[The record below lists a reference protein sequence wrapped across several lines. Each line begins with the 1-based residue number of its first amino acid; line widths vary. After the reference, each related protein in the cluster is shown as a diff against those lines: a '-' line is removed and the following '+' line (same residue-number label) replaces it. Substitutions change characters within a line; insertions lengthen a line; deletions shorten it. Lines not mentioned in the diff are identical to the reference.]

1 MNATD
6 LSIEAKIR
14 LEAQLLNFQI
24 PPKFIEDVID
34 HHTLV
39 KYNKGAVVFPQGSP
53 ADLVFWVVAG
63 LVKVH
68 APRPDGNR
76 ILIKL
81 AGPGDIVGHVDYL
94 DQRGRHAQVFEV
106 QALTKCSVALLTREY
121 VLKLLRSLDHASL
134 LALIERLNSAWS
146 SLAQWFATF
155 LGMSFRERLEVT
167 FRELGAKFGVSDSR
181 GVLLM
186 PALSHADLAD
196 MIGSSR
202 PMVSR
207 LITDMTEEKLLSR
220 QGKQFVLHRTLA
232 TGKTEKVDSSRT
244 GASYASMKSRTG
256 VESTRLDCC

>member
-1 MNATD
+1 MNAAD
-6 LSIEAKIR
+6 LAIEAKFR
-14 LEAQLLNFQI
+14 LESQLLDFQV
-24 PPKFIEDVID
+24 PPKFIEDAVD

-39 KYNKGAVVFPQGSP
+39 KYDKGAVVFSQGSP
-53 ADLVFWVVAG
+53 ADLVYWVVAG
-63 LVKVH
+63 LVKVY

-81 AGPGDIVGHVDYL
+81 AGLGDIVGHVDYL

-106 QALTKCSVALLTREY
+106 EALTKCSVALLTREY
-121 VLKLLRSLDHASL
+121 VLKLLGSLDHASL
-134 LALIERLNSAWS
+134 LALIQRLNTAWS

-167 FRELGAKFGVSDSR
+167 FRELGAKFGISDSR

-186 PALSHADLAD
+186 PELSHADLAD

-220 QGKQFVLHRTLA
+220 QGKQFVLHRSLA
-232 TGKTEKVDSSRT
+232 NEKSQEDGFKPTPRT
-244 GASYASMKSRTG
+244 R
-256 VESTRLDCC
+256 R